1 MDREFKLLNC
11 EEKKEAKQIIR
22 EKEEVRVGRKTS
34 RERGRTRKQSVARK
48 KELGS
53 EKGKEEDHQE

>member
-1 MDREFKLLNC
+1 MDREFKPLNC